1 MFFNKEV
8 SSQKGQTLIIVVS
21 VMILALAVGVVVSTR
36 FLKTLRSV
44 SEADL
49 SSRAVAVAEAG
60 VERMLVLP
68 MATLSDYITNNSCG
82 NNCSVTIVGVDG
94 VTSTANIVLSFEGNT
109 PAAYPIK
116 LDAATTTEINLVGY
130 SSNRN
135 VSVCLTN
142 AALTNPL
149 SVSAL
154 FLYGTKGS
162 YKVDNYFFDT
172 FGCHVITGKTNPASL
187 RIKSIYDDITGTV
200 LPDTNLSIPSQG
212 ILITSLGKSGDIVKK
227 VTVLKTN
234 PVLPTEFD
242 FVLYSKSEGDPLSN

>member
-1 MFFNKEV
+1 MLLNKVFNP
-8 SSQKGQTLIIVVS
+8 QKGQTLIIVVS
-21 VMILALAVGVVVSTR
+21 VMILALAIGVTVSTR

-60 VERMLVLP
+60 AERMLVLP

-82 NNCSVTIVGVDG
+82 SSCSITITGTDG
-94 VTSTANIVLSFEGNT
+94 VTSTATIVLSFEGNT
-109 PAAYPIK
+109 PAAYPIT
-116 LDAATTTEINLVGY
+116 LDAAQTTEISLAGY
-130 SSNRN
+130 PSSRN

-142 AALTNPL
+142 TALINPL

-154 FLYGTKGS
+154 FLYGHKGS

-172 FGCHVITGKTNPASL
+172 FGCHVITGRSSPVSL
-187 RIKSIYDDITGTV
+187 RIKSVYDDITGTV
-200 LPDTNLSIPSQG
+200 LPDTNLTIPSQG
-212 ILITSLGKSGDIVKK
+212 ILIASSGKSGDIVKK
-227 VTVLKTN
+227 VTVLKTD

-242 FVLYSKSEGDPLSN
+242 FILYSKSESDPLSN